1 MPESTA
7 TAALAKLL
15 SETQTLDNGTI
26 TLNVVLHEVVQ
37 KLSSLADHLE
47 QTSAGVV
54 VLGVNLQM
62 SGKSVDPVRENCN
75 LDFGRTGVALVS
87 RVFPD
92 QVCLDFAFFEKYGI
106 CRVTDG
112 VDLLLSN
119 PKNDGI
125 GRAWIS
131 HISRTA
137 LLYHDRSFL

>member
-62 SGKSVDPVRENCN
+62 SGKSVDPVRENCD

-92 QVCLDFAFFEKYGI
+92 QVCLDFALKHCDF
-106 CRVTDG
+106 
-112 VDLLLSN
+112 LL
-119 PKNDGI
+119 
-125 GRAWIS
+125 
-131 HISRTA
+131 
-137 LLYHDRSFL
+137 F